1 MAFYLTSDISIGNET
16 KVKVN
21 KVAWETSVGS
31 FIDTCTITLPRAIY
45 LRNENQSQTKD
56 LNGRKTYQ
64 FKEGDKVVVNLGY
77 NNQNHK
83 RFEGFVR
90 LVKMGIPVELECEG
104 YGYQLYDII
113 FNKTY
118 AKVSVKNLLKDLT
131 EGTEIVLSDE
141 IPDIPLKNVRFKNAT
156 GIQVL
161 EWLKSK
167 VKLAVYFNFNELYVG
182 TLFGKSKG
190 RAKVR
195 IGWNTIQDD
204 DFQKKKIDKSVKVVV
219 REKDSKGEV
228 KKTKSDEK
236 KYSNEKEVKVK
247 AGLPSNFLK
256 EIANRLQTKENY
268 KGYEGSLSLFL
279 VPYVTKGMVLE
290 VDGGMYPEKTG
301 DYFVESLSGEYGT
314 GGGRQTPKLGF
325 LMSRDANS
333 RGT

>member
-1 MAFYLTSDISIGNET
+1 MAFYITSDISIGDEA

-21 KVAWETSVGS
+21 KVSWKTEVGS
-31 FIDTCTITLPRAIY
+31 FIDTCAITLPRAIY
-45 LRNENQSQTKD
+45 LKDENKTETQD

-64 FKEGDKVVVNLGY
+64 FKEGDKVVVKVGY
-77 NNQNHK
+77 NNKNEK

-90 LVKMGIPVELECEG
+90 LVKMGIPVELQCEG
-104 YGYQLYDII
+104 YGYQLYDVI

-118 AKVSVKNLLKDLT
+118 TKVSVKELLKDLT
-131 EGTEIVLSDE
+131 EGTEIILSDD

-167 VKLAVYFNFNELYVG
+167 VKLSVYFNFNELYVG

-195 IGWNTIQDD
+195 IGWNTIKDD
-204 DFQKKKIDKSVKVVV
+204 NFQKKKVDKNVKVVI
-219 REKDSKGEV
+219 REKNEKGEV
-228 KKTKSDEK
+228 KKTKSDEQ
-236 KYSNEKEVKVK
+236 KYSNEKEIKVK
-247 AGLPSNFLK
+247 AGLPTNFLK
-256 EIANRLQTKENY
+256 EIANRLQTKDNY

-279 VPYVTKGMVLE
+279 VPYITKGMVLE

-301 DYFVESLSGEYGT
+301 EYFVESVSGEVGM

-325 LMSRDANS
+325 LMS
-333 RGT
+333 GTNGNT